1 MLEKNKDYTIFT
13 EYKDG
18 KPQQL
23 QVYKDKRDFQYWFR
37 IDNVYRSNIF
47 ADFFNNCYSLHKDAI
62 DNTLKEIESG
72 NKDIK
77 FECNEYGIISY
88 SDYFEFIIYAPN
100 NLDFCFFEDFYTIR
114 DDWEKVTIANK
125 EIISVKKRIQ
135 AFKDHYRECYKKIGI
150 DKELDDFKDR
160 GIFIPVL
167 FEKNNELHEYLMFIN
182 YIYYGYEDSEMD
194 IYYYDCKNNK
204 IYEGTFPYGND
215 AYTKYTL
222 FFKPYHKIDWSQ
234 EGIEN
239 WYSLYESLISLY
251 YHDRESF
258 YFLYDEYID
267 FLKKVTNKK
276 FSKYVIRKMST
287 KFKPL
292 KVHTPGIVD
301 GKKIP
306 YKEYIDK

>member
-1 MLEKNKDYTIFT
+1 MLDKNKDYTIFT

-18 KPQQL
+18 KPIQL
-23 QVYKDKRDFQYWFR
+23 KIYKNINDFKYWFKL
-37 IDNVYRSNIF
+37 DNVYRPNIYT
-47 ADFFNNCYSLHKDAI
+47 DFFNNCYSLHKDAI

-72 NKDIK
+72 NKDVK

-100 NLDFCFFEDFYTIR
+100 NLGFCFFEDFYTIR

-125 EIISVKKRIQ
+125 EIIPVKERIQ

-150 DKELDDFKDR
+150 DKELDDFEDR

-258 YFLYDEYID
+258 YFLYNEYID

-276 FSKYVIRKMST
+276 FSKYVINKMST

-301 GKKIP
+301 RKKIP
-306 YKEYIDK
+306 YKEYIDR